1 MITLSTFEV
10 LHMFEDI
17 KSEYDQLR
25 DEVTLLHKANGQID
39 EKTRSIKNM
48 ADEIADIYNAKYD

>member
-1 MITLSTFEV
+1 MITLSTFEI

-17 KSEYDQLR
+17 KSEYDQLG
-25 DEVTLLHKANGQID
+25 DEVRLLQTANGQID

-48 ADEIADIYNAKYD
+48 ADEIADIYNVKYD